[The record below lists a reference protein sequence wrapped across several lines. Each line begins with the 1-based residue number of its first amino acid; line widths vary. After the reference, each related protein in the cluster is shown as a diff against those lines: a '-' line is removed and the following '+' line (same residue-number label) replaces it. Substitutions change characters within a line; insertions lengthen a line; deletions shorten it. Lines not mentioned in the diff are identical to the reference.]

1 MSDRKWKVIINSS
14 GYVVTQSCK
23 DECHQTQCND
33 ERVQIFMQK
42 RSENSR
48 NYSYLKVVITEKLYN
63 SSCKKF
69 YNSNLKICIADI
81 EVLPKSIDMVVCI
94 NL

>member
-33 ERVQIFMQK
+33 ERIQIFMQK
-42 RSENSR
+42 RSGNSR
-48 NYSYLKVVITEKLYN
+48 NYSYLKVTELLLNNCIT
-63 SSCKKF
+63 
-69 YNSNLKICIADI
+69 AA
-81 EVLPKSIDMVVCI
+81 VKSFTIQI
-94 NL
+94 